1 MLRALPMLMHARLLI
16 LGAALLWSTGGAVLK
31 LISLGAWQVTCG
43 RSLIAA
49 FVLAAAIPSARR
61 VPARRAFGA
70 ALAGAA
76 TMVLF
81 VQSTKLTTAA
91 NAIFLQS
98 TAPLYVLVLSPWLL
112 GERPSRGEKLA
123 IPIFLLGL
131 GLFFLDQL
139 TAGQLLGNV
148 LALVSGFTFALS
160 VMGLRAAQE
169 ETPAVLL
176 WSNLLAGLG
185 TVPLAL
191 SSSIQPGALD
201 VGLLVFLG
209 TVQIGL
215 SYALFGR
222 GLRHTP
228 AVEASL
234 LVLVEPVLNPVW
246 ALLLVGERPGAW
258 SVVGGGI
265 ILCATAWRILVA
277 ARAPGARAA
286 GALPPA

>member
-1 MLRALPMLMHARLLI
+1 MIRPLPMHARLLI
-16 LGAALLWSTGGAVLK
+16 LGAALLWSTGGAVIK
-31 LISLGAWQVTCG
+31 LVSLSAWQVTCG

-49 FVLAAAIPSARR
+49 FVLALAMPSARR
-61 VPARRAFGA
+61 VPARRALGA
-70 ALAGAA
+70 AAASAA

-98 TAPLYVLVLSPWLL
+98 TAPLYVLLLSPWLL

-148 LALVSGFTFALS
+148 LALVSGLTFALS
-160 VMGLRAAQE
+160 VLGLRAAQDD
-169 ETPAVLL
+169 TPVVLL
-176 WSNLLAGLG
+176 WSNVLAGLG
-185 TVPLAL
+185 TLPLAL
-191 SSSIQPGALD
+191 GGAIQPGALD
-201 VGLLVFLG
+201 IGLLVFLG
-209 TVQIGL
+209 AVQIGL
-215 SYALFGR
+215 SYPLFGR

-258 SVVGGGI
+258 AVVGGGV
-265 ILCATAWRILVA
+265 ILGATTWRILVA
-277 ARAPGARAA
+277 ARGGRGLGAAPA
-286 GALPPA
+286 